1 MCSPSFSKGL
11 DSILK
16 VKLVTMVNG
25 YRGLGSIKLNNRYKR
40 LKHVNLSENEAVTPT
55 TYHQNGVLMKGCI
68 NLLSVKLVLGNQHCL
83 LNFTSVI
90 RVDSSS
96 ARAIG

>member
-1 MCSPSFSKGL
+1 MVSKPSTFLSNLRTALCVVHPKGL

-16 VKLVTMVNG
+16 VKVVTMVNG
-25 YRGLGSIKLNNRYKR
+25 YRGLGDHTGSIKLNNRYKR

-68 NLLSVKLVLGNQHCL
+68 NLLSVK
-83 LNFTSVI
+83 
-90 RVDSSS
+90 RVF
-96 ARAIG
+96 